1 MELLL
6 PWVQVSYK
14 LKREIVSRQ
23 FDHSIR
29 DPPPRPPANSIMV
42 RLTLW
47 KETSAAVEE
56 VLSQKPTIAKLI
68 VPLDEFDAITLGE
81 AKLIRTPRLEVVW
94 IRIRSVS
101 ILKAGG
107 WESRRSSIDVMMYV
121 VHVVSNRWKAL

>member
-1 MELLL
+1 
-6 PWVQVSYK
+6 
-14 LKREIVSRQ
+14 
-23 FDHSIR
+23 
-29 DPPPRPPANSIMV
+29 MV